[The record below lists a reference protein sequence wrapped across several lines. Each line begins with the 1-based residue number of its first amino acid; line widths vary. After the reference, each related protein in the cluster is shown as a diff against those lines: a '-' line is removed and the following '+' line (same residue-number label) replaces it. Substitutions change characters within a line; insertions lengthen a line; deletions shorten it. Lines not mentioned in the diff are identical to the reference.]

1 MSRLLKHIELHPAA
15 WLSFCKEYGNLMPCK
30 AFLATFERLPLAKT
44 PAAAVA
50 TIAVPYIVVSPI
62 AVAGAVAAA
71 VC

>member
-1 MSRLLKHIELHPAA
+1 
-15 WLSFCKEYGNLMPCK
+15 MPCK
-30 AFLATFERLPLAKT
+30 AFLVTFERLPLAKT

-50 TIAVPYIVVSPI
+50 TIAVQYIVVSPI

>member
-1 MSRLLKHIELHPAA
+1 
-15 WLSFCKEYGNLMPCK
+15 MPCK
-30 AFLATFERLPLAKT
+30 AFLVTFERLPLAKT

-50 TIAVPYIVVSPI
+50 TIAVPYIVVSPL